1 MKIAFVDQSFH
12 WPPRGGSW
20 VDLRE
25 TALRLQEGGDSVRI
39 FVPALERWHVPS
51 GRIDSDPGIPVTRI
65 PMRLKQFNYRT
76 APTLILRSVSA
87 WKPDRIM
94 VGNTF
99 FMAPDIFAVLEATR
113 CPLYLRIYAHE
124 MVCANYMGIMRGN
137 VFKCDRFNPSGK
149 LCECSIPETPLTCW
163 RCGLRRMLPTLIG
176 PRLNEVAWEYFACRA
191 FLPGWF
197 QKLRR
202 SLAGLTGILV
212 YNPYIRDLVTP
223 FGAPVHVVPAGVDT
237 SVFTPIDTGTV
248 NKPENPVRILFP
260 GRVDDPRK
268 GYAVFAGAV
277 EKLHSRGVSFEALI
291 TEPRKSYK
299 HPVIKSTGWVS
310 VNDLPELYR
319 SADIITTP
327 SIWPEPFGIVP
338 LEAMAT
344 GAPAVVS
351 DTGGMK
357 HTVIH
362 GKTGLVFK
370 TGDAGQLAEC
380 LETLILKPEIRR
392 KMGIEGRRRAVR
404 VFNWD
409 RIVQNYS
416 GPILRGDTH
425 GPVNWLDDCH
435 EDTPCFGC

>member
-25 TALRLQEGGDSVRI
+25 TALRLQAGGDSVRI

-51 GRIDSDPGIPVTRI
+51 GRIDSDPGIPVTAI
-65 PMRLKQFNYRT
+65 PMKLKQFNYRT
-76 APTLILRSVSA
+76 APAMISREVA
-87 WKPDRIM
+87 QWRPDSIM

-99 FMAPDIFAVLEATR
+99 FMAPDILAALKPIG

-124 MVCANYMGIMRGN
+124 MVCANYMGMMRGN

-149 LCECSIPETPLTCW
+149 LCGCSIPKTPLTCW
-163 RCGLRRMLPTLIG
+163 RCGFRRMLPTLIG

-191 FLPGWF
+191 FLPAWF
-197 QKLRR
+197 RKLRR
-202 SLAGLTGILV
+202 TLAGVAGILV
-212 YNPYIRDLVTP
+212 YNPFIRDLVTP
-223 FGAPVHVVPAGVDT
+223 FGVPVHVVPAGVDT
-237 SVFTPIDTGTV
+237 SVFTPATSDNKDTPDKTI
-248 NKPENPVRILFP
+248 RILFP

-268 GYAVFAGAV
+268 GYSVFAGAV
-277 EKLHSRGVSFEALI
+277 EKLQSSGLSFEALI
-291 TEPRKSYK
+291 TEPRESYE
-299 HPVIKSTGWVS
+299 HAVIKSTGWVS
-310 VNDLPELYR
+310 ANDLPDLYR

-344 GAPAVVS
+344 GVPAVVS

-357 HTVIH
+357 YTVVH

-370 TGDAGQLAEC
+370 TGDSCQLAEC
-380 LETLILKPEIRR
+380 LETLVKNNDMRHN
-392 KMGIEGRRRAVR
+392 MGIEGRARAVQ

-409 RIVQNYS
+409 RIVRCYS
-416 GPILRGDTH
+416 GPILRGEIRESI
-425 GPVNWLDDCH
+425 NWLDDYQR
-435 EDTPCFGC
+435 E